1 MLLDALAVAT
11 QKTVNDLYDSIHL
24 LHNSLNHWTDFSVEN
39 NSSGNNESKS
49 SSSSSATSTSA
60 SSSASFLS
68 PFYSLCHS
76 FGIVDEKDSPFR
88 LILLNYF
95 EYYFKQQAVASPN
108 KSGLVEKDLH
118 YLQYLPVMASGLWI
132 LTDLYDG
139 SGGKASSSSSSSTS
153 SHPIDF
159 TSISSAFPSHLSYH
173 AFNNIYSTNAHIIP
187 FSLNKLFLFT
197 FHLFQLK
204 KWTMDPL
211 VIGTSLYD
219 ERKVITSPFG
229 GKNAMNI
236 PMQITYQQ
244 TCYLNYIEKNYLA
257 ISSQVL
263 LILSNNAIASLT
275 NPNMSTAPP
284 AQQQQQLNYQNIPF
298 HALFGLLLYFM
309 EFSPSFVYQNKH
321 SLEKYFPY
329 DLFHSATMDISLG
342 KYNFHETL
350 HKFAN
355 N

>member
-1 MLLDALAVAT
+1 MLLDALAIAT

-24 LHNSLNHWTDFSVEN
+24 LHNSLNHWTDFSAE
-39 NSSGNNESKS
+39 NSSHGNNESKTS
-49 SSSSSATSTSA
+49 SSSSSASGT
-60 SSSASFLS
+60 FLS

-76 FGIVDEKDSPFR
+76 FGIVDEKDSPFL
-88 LILLNYF
+88 LILLSYF

-108 KSGLVEKDLH
+108 KSGLIDKDLQ

-132 LTDLYDG
+132 LTDLYDAT
-139 SGGKASSSSSSSTS
+139 SGKGSSSSSTS

-197 FHLFQLK
+197 FHLFKLK
-204 KWTMDPL
+204 KWTMDAS
-211 VIGTSLYD
+211 VIGTSIYD
-219 ERKVITSPFG
+219 ERKVITSPFN
-229 GKNAMNI
+229 GKDTNNI
-236 PMQITYQQ
+236 PMQITQQQ
-244 TCYLNYIEKNYLA
+244 TCYLNYLEKNYLA

-263 LILSNNAIASLT
+263 VILSNNAITSLT
-275 NPNMSTAPP
+275 NPSSNST
-284 AQQQQQLNYQNIPF
+284 QQPQQQLNYQNIPF
-298 HALFGLLLYFM
+298 HALYGLLLYFM
-309 EFSPSFVYQNKH
+309 EFSPSFVYSNKH

-329 DLFHSATMDISLG
+329 DLLHSATMDISLG
-342 KYNFHETL
+342 KYNFHDTL